1 MVLALA
7 AVPRVIPGEGL
18 LQRKVAQTVI
28 DGDTVG
34 IFHLETTCLI
44 LLDHRRILQLL
55 YISSRLCSPVS
66 NEDQVA
72 IRQQCY
78 DMLELTLLFGGTKLT
93 VISMLSIAVFTLLVV
108 VSEEARYHLGIIEDL

>member
-18 LQRKVAQTVI
+18 FHRKVAQTVI
-28 DGDTVG
+28 DGDTVS

-78 DMLELTLLFGGTKLT
+78 DMLELTLLFGRTKLT
-93 VISMLSIAVFTLLVV
+93 VISMLSITVFTPLVV
-108 VSEEARYHLGIIEDL
+108 VSEEARYYLGIVEDL

>member
-7 AVPRVIPGEGL
+7 AVPRVIPGECL
-18 LQRKVAQTVI
+18 LHCKVAQTVI

-44 LLDHRRILQLL
+44 LLDHRGILQLL

-72 IRQQCY
+72 IRQQSY

-93 VISMLSIAVFTLLVV
+93 VISMLSIAVFTPLVV
-108 VSEEARYHLGIIEDL
+108 VSEEARYYLGIVEDL